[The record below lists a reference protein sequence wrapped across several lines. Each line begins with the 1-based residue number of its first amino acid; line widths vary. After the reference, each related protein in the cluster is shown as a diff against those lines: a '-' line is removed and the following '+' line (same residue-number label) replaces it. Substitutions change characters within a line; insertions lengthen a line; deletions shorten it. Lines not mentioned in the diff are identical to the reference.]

1 MVQEE
6 GVEDDAETEEAQA
19 EVGEWRVRLFR
30 LGLETEREQV
40 VNCEGVPASKMFLE
54 PTDVIV

>member
-1 MVQEE
+1 MLQEE
-6 GVEDDAETEEAQA
+6 GAEDDAETEEAQA

-30 LGLETEREQV
+30 LGLETERYQV
-40 VNCEGVPASKMFLE
+40 VNWEGVPACKMFLE